1 MPSWRHRTTEALPW
15 ITGTLV
21 FIQLLSLRLGIL
33 DRFFYDSM
41 HATATTQGIDFYS
54 LPKAFLNLL
63 AGHSAYDTY
72 APPLYGPA
80 ATWYLSHP
88 SLAVA
93 LGSWLSL
100 FSPSVSYGIF
110 ALFSLAVMAVCA
122 WLLARLSG
130 DALVRRLIWLLLLG
144 AFPTYWILYTGNP
157 QALLVLALAMTF
169 SSIYRLAYPQS
180 DDRTPSHASHL
191 LLAGL
196 LLSLLTKPVVLLML
210 PLLLLLPETRK
221 AALRALAVYALVS
234 VLFEVVPAL
243 NPAAVGLSRV
253 AWLGCHPGFVRE
265 TMNIYLDNFQLT
277 PDMKDNSIH
286 WFNLIAQSDY
296 RMHHIDIFSLSD
308 FLDTLLGLRTP
319 GWLYRLPLLI
329 VLALTVAV
337 ARIRDTALRMQ
348 AALLLLMAISLTF
361 FLAYPTVWEYQFTG
375 VLPVAAILLLLRSS
389 TGPSAQPLPRTLLS
403 WMLALSA
410 CIWLPS
416 LYFLLEGQTV
426 DATTLTLIHLDRV
439 IPVTVLFLL
448 LVITVLRLTLPPT
461 RTHTQA

>member
-1 MPSWRHRTTEALPW
+1 VPSWRHRITEALPW
-15 ITGTLV
+15 ITGALV

-33 DRFFYDSM
+33 DRFFFDSM
-41 HATATTQGIDFYS
+41 HAAATTQGIDFYS

-63 AGHSAYDTY
+63 AGHSAYDTF

-88 SLAVA
+88 SLAVV

-110 ALFSLAVMAVCA
+110 ALLSLALMAVCA
-122 WLLARLSG
+122 GLLAALSG
-130 DALVRRLIWLLLLG
+130 DLLVRRVIWLLLLG
-144 AFPTYWILYTGNP
+144 AFPSYWILYTGNP

-169 SSIYRLAYPQS
+169 SAVYRLAYTQPDGS
-180 DDRTPSHASHL
+180 APAHVGYL
-191 LLAGL
+191 LLCGL

-234 VLFEVVPAL
+234 VIFEVVPEL
-243 NPAAVGLSRV
+243 NPAGVGLSRV
-253 AWLGCHPGFVRE
+253 GWLAFHPGFVRE

-286 WFNLIAQSDY
+286 WFNLIAQSGY
-296 RMHHIDIFSLSD
+296 RMHHIDIFSLPE
-308 FLDTLLGLRTP
+308 FLDTLFGLRTP
-319 GWLYRLPLLI
+319 GWLYQLPLLV
-329 VLALTVAV
+329 VLALTVMV
-337 ARIRDTALRMQ
+337 ARMRNTAARME

-375 VLPVAAILLLLRSS
+375 VLPVAAILLLVR
-389 TGPSAQPLPRTLLS
+389 TCRVPRLPTILLN

-410 CIWLPS
+410 CLWLPS
-416 LYFLLEGQTV
+416 LYFLLEGHTV
-426 DATTLTLIHLDRV
+426 DATTLTLIRLDRV
-439 IPVTVLFLL
+439 VPVTLLFLML
-448 LVITVLRLTLPPT
+448 LITVARISAPNKSAATP
-461 RTHTQA
+461 A